1 MASEYHCFPLI
12 RRFFQGNQIL
22 MHQRRQLIC
31 NRKSGSQEQ
40 VRNKSGAFKPFTS
53 ESETFQ
59 KHRSQRVPWNKV
71 GDCERFGIGFWQRPV
86 EKKQWK
92 KQGDQFCR
100 EDLKKNKSADF
111 SVDMNPFKLPCRYED
126 ICTASHVMCRQY
138 WGVMSPKRRDFH
150 SKHALSPQAQT
161 SSNGCLVLV
170 YPPGNGYLSHQTGSS
185 EYHHWLKSASFKQGI
200 CDVIVPGSG

>member
-1 MASEYHCFPLI
+1 LLSLNKAILSRESNFDASTASTHL
-12 RRFFQGNQIL
+12 QQKV
-22 MHQRRQLIC
+22 
-31 NRKSGSQEQ
+31 RKSGTSQEHSNLSHQ
-40 VRNKSGAFKPFTS
+40 NLRLFKNIGANVCP
-53 ESETFQ
+53 ETRLVIVNGLGLVFD
-59 KHRSQRVPWNKV
+59 K
-71 GDCERFGIGFWQRPV
+71 DL
-86 EKKQWK
+86 WK
-92 KQGDQFCR
+92 KNNGKNKGISFVER
-100 EDLKKNKSADF
+100 ISKKNKSADF

-185 EYHHWLKSASFKQGI
+185 EYHH
-200 CDVIVPGSG
+200 